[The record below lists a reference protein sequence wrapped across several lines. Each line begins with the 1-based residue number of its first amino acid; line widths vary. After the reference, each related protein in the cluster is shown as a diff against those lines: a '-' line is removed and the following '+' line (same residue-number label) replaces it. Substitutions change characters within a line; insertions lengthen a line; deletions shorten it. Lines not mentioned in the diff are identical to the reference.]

1 MIVLPS
7 TQSCRPV
14 PTVVRLRTVF
24 DPPDRPGKG
33 RVTVDTLLIVTNW
46 LIPLIY
52 LVMVLDY
59 GTTFLLRVRTHCR
72 NFQILIPIVLHV
84 AFLVLRGV
92 RLGFPPLGSAVDML
106 SVIALC
112 STILY
117 WVMELLSKD
126 RRAGV
131 FVFLLIFL
139 FQYTSSAF
147 VGTGLGQAH
156 SEAAMQHGWER
167 LHVIPATFAYTALA
181 FAAVYG
187 LLHLQGRRDLK
198 RGQFGLL
205 FDRLPPLDLL
215 GQLSWYSLL
224 GGFVF
229 ITMSMIT
236 GAVIFGALAP
246 AAHSGVLDHKVAV
259 KIVIGSL
266 AWVMCAV
273 TVVGRLLAKW
283 SLTRVSIVA
292 VSGFVAIMILL
303 VASILMS

>member
-1 MIVLPS
+1 MD
-7 TQSCRPV
+7 
-14 PTVVRLRTVF
+14 TV
-24 DPPDRPGKG
+24 
-33 RVTVDTLLIVTNW
+33 LIVINW
-46 LIPLIY
+46 LVPLIY

-72 NFQILIPIVLHV
+72 NFHVLIAIVFHA
-84 AFLVLRGV
+84 AFLVLRGAK
-92 RLGFPPLGSAVDML
+92 LGSPPLGSAVEIL

-117 WVMELLSKD
+117 WVMELLTKD

-147 VGTGLGQAH
+147 VAPALDQAH
-156 SEAAMQHGWER
+156 SEAAMQQGWGR

-181 FAAVYG
+181 FAAIYG

-229 ITMSMIT
+229 ITLSMIT
-236 GAVIFGALAP
+236 GAVVFGGLASE
-246 AAHSGVLDHKVAV
+246 AHSAVLDQKVQI
-259 KIVIGSL
+259 KIITGSV
-266 AWVMCAV
+266 AWLICAV
-273 TVVGRLLAKW
+273 TIAGKLLAKW
-283 SLTRVSIVA
+283 SLARVSLVA
-292 VSGFVAIMILL
+292 VSGFVVIMILL